1 MKKILAFLLTLVLM
15 LSLIACN
22 ADTSSNI
29 NADIADVCHECGKTI
44 GAEDEAWLSAV
55 SDENGNMIDVYICDD
70 CWKAEQNAG
79 NDANADEPS
88 KGGYNRVP
96 QNGADNDSNA
106 GGDSYTCSVCHK
118 EISLDDACMEA
129 NSSGVVYF
137 CSDCFDKQQNS

>member
-1 MKKILAFLLTLVLM
+1 MKKILASLLTLVLM

-44 GAEDEAWLSAV
+44 GAEDEALLSAV
-55 SDENGNMIDVYICDD
+55 SDENGNMIDVYICDA

-79 NDANADEPS
+79 NDTNAGEPS

-106 GGDSYTCSVCHK
+106 GGDSYTCSACHK
-118 EISLDDACMEA
+118 KISLDDACMEA
-129 NSSGVVYF
+129 TSSGVVYF